1 MSASFPEMAF
11 WVIFP
16 LAALIVLSGWVMIII
31 SAVKELRAP
40 AKTPG
45 EPGKRKEENKSAD
58 VPSLDEPVFH
68 QPSWTPV
75 DGIASAG
82 APYVP
87 LN

>member
-1 MSASFPEMAF
+1 MSASFPQMAF

-16 LAALIVLSGWVMIII
+16 LAALIVLSGWVMILI
-31 SAVKELRAP
+31 SAVKKLRA
-40 AKTPG
+40 
-45 EPGKRKEENKSAD
+45 GKRKEENKSTD

-75 DGIASAG
+75 DGIASDG